1 MDKRVLPQLRKTR
14 TKDMFYTMY
23 AEASG
28 SILPD
33 HPRALVAKAAA
44 ALRYS
49 IVSFE
54 SDCRESVLDD
64 EKDDEKDA

>member
-1 MDKRVLPQLRKTR
+1 
-14 TKDMFYTMY
+14 MFYTMY

>member
-1 MDKRVLPQLRKTR
+1 
-14 TKDMFYTMY
+14 MFYMMY

-44 ALRYS
+44 ALGYS
-49 IVSFE
+49 MVSFE